1 MKSLAT
7 LFFLTGALAVLIGMC
22 WGIVMSATQDH
33 ALAPAHAHLNLIG
46 FVVMSIYGIYYALTP
61 RAAAGIIARVHY
73 GLALLG
79 VVLIVPGIVWAVQ
92 GTGDTAAKL
101 GSVVTVLAMLV
112 FIAQI
117 LRHGVGTK
125 SAA

>member
-61 RAAAGIIARVHY
+61 QAAAGIIARVHY